1 MTGRRTVPLVRARPF
16 AVNALVSTQAGR
28 TMSRGSEQ
36 STIDL
41 GPLPELIGYVLR
53 RAQLVVFQDFFQAFA
68 PFNISPAQFSVL
80 SVIERNPGL
89 TQSQVAEAL
98 GIKRTN
104 FVGLLDELERAWLA
118 ERRQAARDKRS
129 YALYLT
135 ADGAALMRKLKP
147 VLKAHEARMI
157 ARIGES
163 GRDRL
168 VELLHEIVDGPG
180 ANGTRLKEPKASRP
194 PRPGSA
200 AP

>member
-1 MTGRRTVPLVRARPF
+1 MNQKPTL
-16 AVNALVSTQAGR
+16 
-28 TMSRGSEQ
+28 
-36 STIDL
+36 DL

-80 SVIERNPGL
+80 TVIERNPGL
-89 TQSQVAEAL
+89 TQSQVAAAL

-104 FVGLLDELERAWLA
+104 FVGLLDELERRALA

-135 ADGAALMRKLKP
+135 GDGVALMRKLKP
-147 VLKAHEARMI
+147 VLKAHETRMI

-168 VELLHEIVDGPG
+168 VELLHEIVDGPS
-180 ANGTRLKEPKASRP
+180 ANGTRLKRRSI
-194 PRPGSA
+194 SA
-200 AP
+200 

>member
-1 MTGRRTVPLVRARPF
+1 MNQKPTL
-16 AVNALVSTQAGR
+16 
-28 TMSRGSEQ
+28 
-36 STIDL
+36 DL

-80 SVIERNPGL
+80 TVIERNPGL
-89 TQSQVAEAL
+89 TQSQVAAAL

-104 FVGLLDELERAWLA
+104 FVGLLDELERRALA

-135 ADGAALMRKLKP
+135 SDGVTLMRKLKP
-147 VLKAHEARMI
+147 VLKAHESRMI

-168 VELLHEIVDGPG
+168 VELLHEIVDGRASNGLKG
-180 ANGTRLKEPKASRP
+180 AKASRS

>member
-1 MTGRRTVPLVRARPF
+1 MVQKSNV
-16 AVNALVSTQAGR
+16 
-28 TMSRGSEQ
+28 
-36 STIDL
+36 DL
-41 GPLPELIGYVLR
+41 GPLPELTGYVLR
-53 RAQLVVFQDFFQAFA
+53 RAQLVVFQDFFGSFA
-68 PFNISPAQFSVL
+68 PFDISPAQFSVL
-80 SVIERNPGL
+80 TVIERNPGL

-104 FVGLLDELERAWLA
+104 FVGLLDELERRALA

-135 ADGAALMRKLKP
+135 AGGAELMRKLKP
-147 VLKAHEARMI
+147 VLKAHESRMI

-168 VELLHEIVDGPG
+168 VALLNEIVEARVP
-180 ANGTRLKEPKASRP
+180 NGTPVRKPKASRA

-200 AP
+200 AT